1 MPPVSSLQGFPVPP
15 VSPLPGCPRCCLSGD
30 ARCPRCPLSRGRGR
44 GSLPAPP
51 RSRRGRRSRGR
62 RRLPTIARPGRA
74 GLEPPPGPG
83 PGPSRA
89 GRAGATGQGRGWGPS
104 ERGRGG
110 PGCPGPGR
118 LGGQWPGASGDPGR
132 THVPPQPTMSESAA
146 EAPGDGNAAAL
157 GETGTSQELLQRLR
171 ELEAENSA
179 LAQAN
184 ENQRETYE
192 RCLDEVANH
201 VVQALLNQ
209 KDLREECIKL
219 KKRVF
224 DLERQ
229 NQALSDLFQQKLQL
243 SAGSVPQLLLHPV
256 PVPVPVDAPVSS
268 VPGCAEQ
275 PPPQPPPSRCVPPPE
290 VGTSVTPQ
298 LCLRCPTPQMW
309 GDPPGALEQ
318 PWAQPR
324 RPPPPLDALSP
335 FFKKKAQILEVLRK
349 LEETDALLGPP
360 PGSPGSPEPCAAPGW
375 PPWALRGAGG
385 CRGAEGSPC
394 SSPEDAAPPRGA
406 LLSALAERL
415 LLRGDGGCCRR
426 NGEAPGGPPR
436 PRHAEHPAFLGLYA
450 PTEENP
456 EGGGFPSLSPALGG
470 SNSLGPPPKVLKLP
484 PPPGALRLSPQLA
497 RTSKIPCRG
506 GGNPEASPALSR
518 RASPDTPPE
527 PPAFPTPCAC
537 EAAEQPPNP
546 PGPPPARGERA
557 AALPPNTRCGTGGSA
572 PSRRPGKKPP
582 EPGYLPFKERLAALG
597 KLRGAEG
604 REPPGPG
611 RPERS
616 HGAEP
621 RPAASRGG
629 LGGSLKHPEP
639 AHGAEPLARCYS
651 SGSMG
656 EPGKLGGKGR
666 PSGGKTPPRA
676 PPAPPAKAAR
686 SPHGSPTKLPT
697 KAGAGKAAAP
707 RAEEPGGAKAVGVP
721 RKSLAASEPSGT
733 GPPAGAA
740 AHSAI
745 EEKVMKGIEEN
756 VLRLQ
761 GQAPGGE
768 AKGKAAGGLASW
780 FGLRRSKL
788 PALSRRG
795 DGGRGR
801 EWAGTPSPL
810 RREVKLAARKLEAES
825 LNISKLMEKAEDL
838 RKALREE
845 HAFLQGLALEKGRP
859 RGTPNAPGHVPVMYQ
874 EVTAETFMQQLLDRV
889 DGKDVPYENRLEHKR
904 ELCDLRRVPPDA
916 KDPRLCHP
924 PRNGIVGHLQGPPDK
939 VPDVGLRDEL
949 PSDESFSESGTSQLF
964 AAACGSLTRTLD
976 SGIGTF
982 PPPDY
987 GGVPT
992 KSTPKPRGRPEP
1004 LAGAVPT
1011 RPPAI
1016 TKVPRKARTL
1026 EREVPSSEELLVT
1039 GKHRSTPACHV
1050 PAPPSTHGHRAA
1062 PQDADDD
1069 AGKPWRVQQS
1079 KNWTFPNAKA
1089 CGAADPFLCPRGDLE
1104 GLHRPAMVP
1113 VCSPSGCR
1121 GASPEAP
1128 PPLPPTLSASSSR
1141 TPSASD
1147 VGDEGSTE
1155 AQSRDGGHGPP
1166 GLEHSESLSDSLY
1179 DSLSSCG
1186 SQG

>member
-1 MPPVSSLQGFPVPP
+1 Q
-15 VSPLPGCPRCCLSGD
+15 
-30 ARCPRCPLSRGRGR
+30 
-44 GSLPAPP
+44 
-51 RSRRGRRSRGR
+51 
-62 RRLPTIARPGRA
+62 
-74 GLEPPPGPG
+74 
-83 PGPSRA
+83 
-89 GRAGATGQGRGWGPS
+89 
-104 ERGRGG
+104 
-110 PGCPGPGR
+110 
-118 LGGQWPGASGDPGR
+118 
-132 THVPPQPTMSESAA
+132 
-146 EAPGDGNAAAL
+146 
-157 GETGTSQELLQRLR
+157 
-171 ELEAENSA
+171 AENSA

-224 DLERQ
+224 ELERQ

-243 SAGSVPQLLLHPV
+243 STGSLPQLPLHPV
-256 PVPVPVDAPVSS
+256 PPDPPVTPQPC
-268 VPGCAEQ
+268 PAEQ
-275 PPPQPPPSRCVPPPE
+275 PPPP
-290 VGTSVTPQ
+290 
-298 LCLRCPTPQMW
+298 L
-309 GDPPGALEQ
+309 PPGLCGDSA
-318 PWAQPR
+318 
-324 RPPPPLDALSP
+324 RPPQVLPPVPSGSPGLSPGAPALDALSP

-349 LEETDALLGPP
+349 LEETDPLLGPP
-360 PGSPGSPEPCAAPGW
+360 PASPGSPEPCAAPGW
-375 PPWALRGAGG
+375 PHCPLRGPGAAGG
-385 CRGAEGSPC
+385 WRGAEGSPC
-394 SSPEDAAPPRGA
+394 SSPEEGGPPRGA

-415 LLRGDGGCCRR
+415 LRGEGGGCCRR

-436 PRHAEHPAFLGLYA
+436 QRRGDHPAFLGLYA
-450 PTEENP
+450 PGEESP
-456 EGGGFPSLSPALGG
+456 EGGFAPLLPGGVPNSLPSPA
-470 SNSLGPPPKVLKLP
+470 KVLKLP
-484 PPPGALRLSPQLA
+484 PPPGGLRLSPQVA
-497 RTSKIPCRG
+497 HPSKIPCRG
-506 GGNPEASPALSR
+506 AHTEASPGLSR
-518 RASPDTPPE
+518 HPSPDAPPE
-527 PPAFPTPCAC
+527 PGSPEPPTFPPPCTF
-537 EAAEQPPNP
+537 EAAEQPPGP
-546 PGPPPARGERA
+546 PGPPAGAERA
-557 AALPPNTRCGTGGSA
+557 AASPPSSRRGAGGSA
-572 PSRRPGKKPP
+572 PSRRPSKKPP

-611 RPERS
+611 RPERG

-621 RPAASRGG
+621 RPPPRGG
-629 LGGSLKHPEP
+629 MGGSLKHPEP
-639 AHGAEPLARCYS
+639 AHGAEALARCYS
-651 SGSMG
+651 SASMG
-656 EPGKLGGKGR
+656 DPGKAGGKGR
-666 PSGGKTPPRA
+666 AATGRTPSRA
-676 PPAPPAKAAR
+676 PPVPPAKSSR

-697 KAGAGKAAAP
+697 KAGAGKAGAP
-707 RAEEPGGAKAVGVP
+707 RGEEPSGAKAGGGP
-721 RKSLAASEPSGT
+721 HKTPAAPE
-733 GPPAGAA
+733 PAGPAPGAA
-740 AHSAI
+740 GHSAI

-761 GQAPGGE
+761 GQERAPGAE
-768 AKGKAAGGLASW
+768 AKGKAGLASW

-801 EWAGTPSPL
+801 EWAGTPAPL

-859 RGTPNAPGHVPVMYQ
+859 RGPPRGPGPLPVMYQ

-889 DGKDVPYENRLEHKR
+889 DGKDIPYETRLEHKR

-916 KDPRLCHP
+916 KDPRLCRP
-924 PRNGIVGHLQGPPDK
+924 PRNGIVGHLREPPDK
-939 VPDVGLRDEL
+939 GVTVGRGHQGDTPR
-949 PSDESFSESGTSQLF
+949 PSTDRCPTDRSPR

-987 GGVPT
+987 GGVPA
-992 KSTPKPRGRPEP
+992 KSTPKPRGRPEALP
-1004 LAGAVPT
+1004 GAVP
-1011 RPPAI
+1011 AAA

-1026 EREVPSSEELLVT
+1026 EREVPSAEELLVP
-1039 GKHRSTPACHV
+1039 GKHRSAPGGRPQV
-1050 PAPPSTHGHRAA
+1050 PPGPHGHRAA
-1062 PQDADDD
+1062 PQGGCPPGPGVCPTLGSPTPGGTGVGPEASTDPPCPADTRDD
-1069 AGKPWRVQQS
+1069 TGKPRRVQQS

-1089 CGAADPFLCPRGDLE
+1089 CGAADPFLCPSGGLE
-1104 GLHRPAMVP
+1104 GLHRPAP
-1113 VCSPSGCR
+1113 VCSPAGCR

-1128 PPLPPTLSASSSR
+1128 PPLPPALSASSSR

-1155 AQSRDGGHGPP
+1155 ARSRDGGHGPP

>member
-1 MPPVSSLQGFPVPP
+1 
-15 VSPLPGCPRCCLSGD
+15 
-30 ARCPRCPLSRGRGR
+30 
-44 GSLPAPP
+44 
-51 RSRRGRRSRGR
+51 
-62 RRLPTIARPGRA
+62 
-74 GLEPPPGPG
+74 
-83 PGPSRA
+83 
-89 GRAGATGQGRGWGPS
+89 
-104 ERGRGG
+104 
-110 PGCPGPGR
+110 
-118 LGGQWPGASGDPGR
+118 
-132 THVPPQPTMSESAA
+132 MSESVA
-146 EAPGDGNAAAL
+146 EAPGAGSPTAL
-157 GETGTSQELLQRLR
+157 GETGTSHELLQRLR

-224 DLERQ
+224 ELERQ
-229 NQALSDLFQQKLQL
+229 NQALSDLFQQKLHL
-243 SAGSVPQLLLHPV
+243 STGSLPQLPLHPV
-256 PVPVPVDAPVSS
+256 PVPLDAPVTPQPCS
-268 VPGCAEQ
+268 AEQ
-275 PPPQPPPSRCVPPPE
+275 PPPPLPPGLCVPLPE
-290 VGTSVTPQ
+290 VLPPVPSGSPG
-298 LCLRCPTPQMW
+298 LS
-309 GDPPGALEQ
+309 PGA
-318 PWAQPR
+318 
-324 RPPPPLDALSP
+324 PPLDALSP

-349 LEETDALLGPP
+349 LEETDPLLGPP
-360 PGSPGSPEPCAAPGW
+360 LASPGSPEPCPAPGW
-375 PPWALRGAGG
+375 PPCPLRGPGAAGG
-385 CRGAEGSPC
+385 WRGAEGSPC
-394 SSPEDAAPPRGA
+394 SSPEEGGPPRGA

-415 LLRGDGGCCRR
+415 LRGEAGGCCRR

-436 PRHAEHPAFLGLYA
+436 QRRGDHPAFLGLYA
-450 PTEENP
+450 PGEESP
-456 EGGGFPSLSPALGG
+456 EGGFTPLSPGGVPNALP
-470 SNSLGPPPKVLKLP
+470 SPAKVLKLP
-484 PPPGALRLSPQLA
+484 PPPGGLRLSPQVA
-497 RTSKIPCRG
+497 HPSKIPCRG
-506 GGNPEASPALSR
+506 AHPEASPGLSR
-518 RASPDTPPE
+518 RASPDAPPEPGSPE
-527 PPAFPTPCAC
+527 PPAFPLPHAF
-537 EAAEQPPNP
+537 EAAEQPPGP
-546 PGPPPARGERA
+546 PGPPAGGERA
-557 AALPPNTRCGTGGSA
+557 AASPPSSRRGTGGSA
-572 PSRRPGKKPP
+572 PARRPGKKPP

-611 RPERS
+611 RPERG
-616 HGAEP
+616 HGAELRPPP
-621 RPAASRGG
+621 RGNM
-629 LGGSLKHPEP
+629 GGSLKHPEP
-639 AHGAEPLARCYS
+639 AHGTEPLARCYS

-656 EPGKLGGKGR
+656 DPGKAGGKGR
-666 PSGGKTPPRA
+666 AATGRTPPRA
-676 PPAPPAKAAR
+676 PPAAPTKSSR

-697 KAGAGKAAAP
+697 KTGTGKAGAP
-707 RAEEPGGAKAVGVP
+707 RAEEPSGAKAGGGP
-721 RKSLAASEPSGT
+721 HKTPAAPEPT
-733 GPPAGAA
+733 GPAPGAA
-740 AHSAI
+740 GHSAI

-761 GQAPGGE
+761 GQERAPGAE
-768 AKGKAAGGLASW
+768 AKGKAGLASW

-801 EWAGTPSPL
+801 EWAGTPAPL

-859 RGTPNAPGHVPVMYQ
+859 RGPPRGPGPLPVMYQ

-889 DGKDVPYENRLEHKR
+889 DGKDVPYETRLEHKR

-916 KDPRLCHP
+916 KDPRLCRP
-924 PRNGIVGHLQGPPDK
+924 PRNGIVGHLREPPDK

-949 PSDESFSESGTSQLF
+949 PSDESLSESGTSQHF
-964 AAACGSLTRTLD
+964 AACGSLTRTLD

-987 GGVPT
+987 GGVPA
-992 KSTPKPRGRPEP
+992 KSTPKPRGRPEALP
-1004 LAGAVPT
+1004 GAM
-1011 RPPAI
+1011 PAAA

-1026 EREVPSSEELLVT
+1026 EREVPSAEELLVP
-1039 GKHRSTPACHV
+1039 GKHRSAPGGRP
-1050 PAPPSTHGHRAA
+1050 PAPPGPHGHRAA
-1062 PQDADDD
+1062 PQDTGDDT
-1069 AGKPWRVQQS
+1069 GKPRRVQQS

-1089 CGAADPFLCPRGDLE
+1089 CGAADPFLCPSEGLE
-1104 GLHRPAMVP
+1104 GLHRPVQAP
-1113 VCSPSGCR
+1113 VCSPAGRR

-1128 PPLPPTLSASSSR
+1128 PPLPPALSASSSR

-1155 AQSRDGGHGPP
+1155 ARSRDGGHGPP

>member
-1 MPPVSSLQGFPVPP
+1 
-15 VSPLPGCPRCCLSGD
+15 
-30 ARCPRCPLSRGRGR
+30 
-44 GSLPAPP
+44 
-51 RSRRGRRSRGR
+51 
-62 RRLPTIARPGRA
+62 
-74 GLEPPPGPG
+74 
-83 PGPSRA
+83 
-89 GRAGATGQGRGWGPS
+89 
-104 ERGRGG
+104 
-110 PGCPGPGR
+110 
-118 LGGQWPGASGDPGR
+118 
-132 THVPPQPTMSESAA
+132 MSESVA
-146 EAPGDGNAAAL
+146 EAPGAGSPAGL
-157 GETGTSQELLQRLR
+157 GETGTSHELLQRLR

-224 DLERQ
+224 ELERQ
-229 NQALSDLFQQKLQL
+229 NQVLSDLFQQKLQL
-243 SAGSVPQLLLHPV
+243 STGSLPQLPLHPV
-256 PVPVPVDAPVSS
+256 PVPPDVP
-268 VPGCAEQ
+268 
-275 PPPQPPPSRCVPPPE
+275 
-290 VGTSVTPQ
+290 VTPQ
-298 LCLRCPTPQMW
+298 PGSAEPPPLLPGLCLSLPECVVSPGPRCPLLSPSLDLWCPHHPRRARGIILSAGSLRCHLSGSMVLPPVPS
-309 GDPPGALEQ
+309 GSPGLSPGA
-318 PWAQPR
+318 
-324 RPPPPLDALSP
+324 PPLDALSP

-349 LEETDALLGPP
+349 LEETDPLLGPAP
-360 PGSPGSPEPCAAPGW
+360 ASPGSPEPCAALGW
-375 PPWALRGAGG
+375 PPCPLRGPGAAGG
-385 CRGAEGSPC
+385 WRGAEGSPC
-394 SSPEDAAPPRGA
+394 SSPEEGGPPRGA

-415 LLRGDGGCCRR
+415 LRGEGGGCCRR

-436 PRHAEHPAFLGLYA
+436 QRRGEHPAFLGLYT
-450 PTEENP
+450 PGEESP
-456 EGGGFPSLSPALGG
+456 EGGF
-470 SNSLGPPPKVLKLP
+470 VLKLP
-484 PPPGALRLSPQLA
+484 PPAAGLRLSPQLA
-497 RTSKIPCRG
+497 HPSKIPCRG
-506 GGNPEASPALSR
+506 AHPEASPALSR
-518 RASPDTPPE
+518 RPSPDAPPE
-527 PPAFPTPCAC
+527 PGSAEPPSFPQPRTF
-537 EAAEQPPNP
+537 EAVEQPPV
-546 PGPPPARGERA
+546 PPAPVAGGERA
-557 AALPPNTRCGTGGSA
+557 AASPPASRRGAGGSA
-572 PSRRPGKKPP
+572 PCRRPGKKPP

-611 RPERS
+611 RPERG
-616 HGAEP
+616 HGAEL
-621 RPAASRGG
+621 RPLPRGG

-656 EPGKLGGKGR
+656 DPGKAGGAKGR
-666 PSGGKTPPRA
+666 PGSGRTPSRT
-676 PPAPPAKAAR
+676 PPAPPAKASR

-697 KAGAGKAAAP
+697 KAGKAGAA
-707 RAEEPGGAKAVGVP
+707 RGEEAAGAKAGGGPHKTPAEPEPVGP
-721 RKSLAASEPSGT
+721 APSAAG
-733 GPPAGAA
+733 
-740 AHSAI
+740 HSAI

-761 GQAPGGE
+761 GQERAPGAE
-768 AKGKAAGGLASW
+768 AKGKAAGLASW

-801 EWAGTPSPL
+801 EWAGTPAPL

-859 RGTPNAPGHVPVMYQ
+859 RGPPRGPGPLPVMYQ

-889 DGKDVPYENRLEHKR
+889 DGKDAPYETWLEHKR

-916 KDPRLCHP
+916 KEPRLCRP
-924 PRNGIVGHLQGPPDK
+924 PRNGIVGHLREPSDK

-949 PSDESFSESGTSQLF
+949 PSDESLSESQHF
-964 AAACGSLTRTLD
+964 AACGSLTRTLD

-987 GGVPT
+987 GGVPA

-1004 LAGAVPT
+1004 LPGAVP
-1011 RPPAI
+1011 AAV

-1026 EREVPSSEELLVT
+1026 EREVPSAEELPPP
-1039 GKHRSTPACHV
+1039 GKHRSAPSCRL
-1050 PAPPSTHGHRAA
+1050 PAPPGSHGHRAA
-1062 PQDADDD
+1062 PQDTGDEARK
-1069 AGKPWRVQQS
+1069 ARRVQQS

-1089 CGAADPFLCPRGDLE
+1089 CGAADPFVCPPGGLE
-1104 GLHRPAMVP
+1104 GLHRPVQAP
-1113 VCSPSGCR
+1113 VCSPAGHR

-1128 PPLPPTLSASSSR
+1128 PPLPPALSASSSR

-1155 AQSRDGGHGPP
+1155 ARSRDGGHGPA

>member
-1 MPPVSSLQGFPVPP
+1 MTSPPPPVPP
-15 VSPLPGCPRCCLSGD
+15 
-30 ARCPRCPLSRGRGR
+30 
-44 GSLPAPP
+44 PP
-51 RSRRGRRSRGR
+51 RSRSQ
-62 RRLPTIARPGRA
+62 PRPCR
-74 GLEPPPGPG
+74 PGPG
-83 PGPSRA
+83 PGPA
-89 GRAGATGQGRGWGPS
+89 VAPGDTAQVRGWGHP
-104 ERGRGG
+104 E
-110 PGCPGPGR
+110 P
-118 LGGQWPGASGDPGR
+118 AA
-132 THVPPQPTMSESAA
+132 MSESVA
-146 EAPGDGNAAAL
+146 EAPGAGSPAAL
-157 GETGTSQELLQRLR
+157 GEAGTSHELLQRLR

-224 DLERQ
+224 ELERQ
-229 NQALSDLFQQKLQL
+229 NQVLSDLFQQKLQL
-243 SAGSVPQLLLHPV
+243 STGSLPQVCSQGDGTLSPQVLPPV
-256 PVPVPVDAPVSS
+256 PSGS
-268 VPGCAEQ
+268 PGL
-275 PPPQPPPSRCVPPPE
+275 S
-290 VGTSVTPQ
+290 
-298 LCLRCPTPQMW
+298 
-309 GDPPGALEQ
+309 PGA
-318 PWAQPR
+318 
-324 RPPPPLDALSP
+324 PPLDALSP

-349 LEETDALLGPP
+349 LEETDPLLGPAP
-360 PGSPGSPEPCAAPGW
+360 ASPGSPEPCAALAW
-375 PPWALRGAGG
+375 PPCPLRGPGAAGG
-385 CRGAEGSPC
+385 WRGTEGSPC
-394 SSPEDAAPPRGA
+394 SSPEEGGPPRGA

-415 LLRGDGGCCRR
+415 LRGEGGGCCRR

-436 PRHAEHPAFLGLYA
+436 QRRGEHPAFLGLYT
-450 PTEENP
+450 PGEESP
-456 EGGGFPSLSPALGG
+456 EGGFTPLSPAGVPNPLP
-470 SNSLGPPPKVLKLP
+470 SPTKVLKLP
-484 PPPGALRLSPQLA
+484 PPPAGLRLSPQL
-497 RTSKIPCRG
+497 THPSKIPCRG
-506 GGNPEASPALSR
+506 AHPEASPVLSR
-518 RASPDTPPE
+518 RPSPDAAPE
-527 PPAFPTPCAC
+527 PGSTEPQPFPHPRTF
-537 EAAEQPPNP
+537 EAVEQP
-546 PGPPPARGERA
+546 PGPPAPAAGGERA
-557 AALPPNTRCGTGGSA
+557 AASPPSSRRGTGGSA
-572 PSRRPGKKPP
+572 PCRRPGKKPP

-611 RPERS
+611 RPERG
-616 HGAEP
+616 HGAEL
-621 RPAASRGG
+621 RPPARGG

-656 EPGKLGGKGR
+656 DPGKAGGKGR
-666 PSGGKTPPRA
+666 PGTGRTPSRTPPT
-676 PPAPPAKAAR
+676 PPAKTSR

-697 KAGAGKAAAP
+697 KAGKAGAP
-707 RAEEPGGAKAVGVP
+707 RGEEPAGAKAGGGP
-721 RKSLAASEPSGT
+721 HKTPAEPAE
-733 GPPAGAA
+733 PAGPAPSAA
-740 AHSAI
+740 GHSAI

-761 GQAPGGE
+761 GQERAPGAE
-768 AKGKAAGGLASW
+768 AKGKAAGLASW

-801 EWAGTPSPL
+801 EWAGTPAPL

-859 RGTPNAPGHVPVMYQ
+859 RGPPRGPGPLPVMYQ

-889 DGKDVPYENRLEHKR
+889 DGKDVPYETRLEHKR

-916 KDPRLCHP
+916 KEPRLCRP
-924 PRNGIVGHLQGPPDK
+924 PRNGIVGHLREPSDK

-949 PSDESFSESGTSQLF
+949 PSDESLSESGTGQHF
-964 AAACGSLTRTLD
+964 AACGSLTRTLD

-987 GGVPT
+987 GGVPA

-1004 LAGAVPT
+1004 LPGAVP
-1011 RPPAI
+1011 AAV

-1026 EREVPSSEELLVT
+1026 EREVPSAEELLVP
-1039 GKHRSTPACHV
+1039 GKHRSAPGCRL
-1050 PAPPSTHGHRAA
+1050 PAPPSSHGHRAA
-1062 PQDADDD
+1062 PQDTGDD
-1069 AGKPWRVQQS
+1069 ARKPRRVQQS

-1089 CGAADPFLCPRGDLE
+1089 CGAADPFVCPPGGLE
-1104 GLHRPAMVP
+1104 GLHRPVQAP
-1113 VCSPSGCR
+1113 VCSPAGHR

-1128 PPLPPTLSASSSR
+1128 PPLPPALSTSSSR

-1155 AQSRDGGHGPP
+1155 ARSRDGGHGPA

>member
-1 MPPVSSLQGFPVPP
+1 Q
-15 VSPLPGCPRCCLSGD
+15 
-30 ARCPRCPLSRGRGR
+30 
-44 GSLPAPP
+44 
-51 RSRRGRRSRGR
+51 
-62 RRLPTIARPGRA
+62 
-74 GLEPPPGPG
+74 
-83 PGPSRA
+83 
-89 GRAGATGQGRGWGPS
+89 
-104 ERGRGG
+104 
-110 PGCPGPGR
+110 
-118 LGGQWPGASGDPGR
+118 
-132 THVPPQPTMSESAA
+132 
-146 EAPGDGNAAAL
+146 
-157 GETGTSQELLQRLR
+157 
-171 ELEAENSA
+171 AENSA

-224 DLERQ
+224 ELERQ
-229 NQALSDLFQQKLQL
+229 NQVLSDLFQQKLQL
-243 SAGSVPQLLLHPV
+243 STGSLPQMSLSPLCPHPKASCVLLCVPRVSPSATRRLSASCSQGDNALSPQVLPPV
-256 PVPVPVDAPVSS
+256 PSGS
-268 VPGCAEQ
+268 PGL
-275 PPPQPPPSRCVPPPE
+275 S
-290 VGTSVTPQ
+290 
-298 LCLRCPTPQMW
+298 
-309 GDPPGALEQ
+309 PGA
-318 PWAQPR
+318 
-324 RPPPPLDALSP
+324 PPLDALSP

-349 LEETDALLGPP
+349 LEETDPLLGPP
-360 PGSPGSPEPCAAPGW
+360 PASPGSPEPCAALAW
-375 PPWALRGAGG
+375 PPCPLRGPGAAGG
-385 CRGAEGSPC
+385 WRGTEGSPC
-394 SSPEDAAPPRGA
+394 SSPEEAGPPRGA

-415 LLRGDGGCCRR
+415 LRGEAGGCCRR
-426 NGEAPGGPPR
+426 NNGEAPGGPPR
-436 PRHAEHPAFLGLYA
+436 QRRGEHPAFLGLYA
-450 PTEENP
+450 AGEESP
-456 EGGGFPSLSPALGG
+456 EGGFAPLSPVPNALP
-470 SNSLGPPPKVLKLP
+470 SPSKVLKLP
-484 PPPGALRLSPQLA
+484 PPPAGLRLSPQLA
-497 RTSKIPCRG
+497 HPSKIPCRG
-506 GGNPEASPALSR
+506 AHPEASPVLSR
-518 RASPDTPPE
+518 RPSPDAAPEPGAAE
-527 PPAFPTPCAC
+527 PPAFPRAF
-537 EAAEQPPNP
+537 EAVEQP
-546 PGPPPARGERA
+546 PGPPAPAAGGERA
-557 AALPPNTRCGTGGSA
+557 AAASPPSSRRGTGGSA
-572 PSRRPGKKPP
+572 PCRRPGKKPP

-611 RPERS
+611 RPERG
-616 HGAEP
+616 HGAEL
-621 RPAASRGG
+621 RPPPRGG

-639 AHGAEPLARCYS
+639 AHGTEPLARCYS

-656 EPGKLGGKGR
+656 DPGKAGGKNRPGTGR
-666 PSGGKTPPRA
+666 TPSRTPPT
-676 PPAPPAKAAR
+676 PPAKTSR

-697 KAGAGKAAAP
+697 KAGKAAGAP
-707 RAEEPGGAKAVGVP
+707 RGEEQPAGAKAGGGP
-721 RKSLAASEPSGT
+721 HKNPAEPAEPTGPAPSG
-733 GPPAGAA
+733 AG
-740 AHSAI
+740 HSAI

-761 GQAPGGE
+761 GQERAPGAE
-768 AKGKAAGGLASW
+768 AKGKAAGLASW

-801 EWAGTPSPL
+801 EWAGTPAPL

-859 RGTPNAPGHVPVMYQ
+859 RGPPRGPGPLPVMYQ

-889 DGKDVPYENRLEHKR
+889 DGKDVPYETRLEHKR

-916 KDPRLCHP
+916 KEPRLCRP
-924 PRNGIVGHLQGPPDK
+924 PRNGIVGHLREPSDK
-939 VPDVGLRDEL
+939 VRSPRTRMGSWTH
-949 PSDESFSESGTSQLF
+949 PSPH

-987 GGVPT
+987 GGVPA

-1004 LAGAVPT
+1004 LPGAVP
-1011 RPPAI
+1011 AAV

-1026 EREVPSSEELLVT
+1026 EREVPSAEELLVP
-1039 GKHRSTPACHV
+1039 GKHRSAPGCRL
-1050 PAPPSTHGHRAA
+1050 PAPPSSHGHRAA
-1062 PQDADDD
+1062 PQDTGDD
-1069 AGKPWRVQQS
+1069 ARKPRRVQQS

-1089 CGAADPFLCPRGDLE
+1089 CGAADPFVCPPGGLE
-1104 GLHRPAMVP
+1104 GLHRPAP
-1113 VCSPSGCR
+1113 VCSPGGGHR

-1128 PPLPPTLSASSSR
+1128 PPLPPALSASSSR

-1155 AQSRDGGHGPP
+1155 ARSRDGGHGPA

>member
-1 MPPVSSLQGFPVPP
+1 
-15 VSPLPGCPRCCLSGD
+15 
-30 ARCPRCPLSRGRGR
+30 
-44 GSLPAPP
+44 
-51 RSRRGRRSRGR
+51 
-62 RRLPTIARPGRA
+62 
-74 GLEPPPGPG
+74 
-83 PGPSRA
+83 
-89 GRAGATGQGRGWGPS
+89 
-104 ERGRGG
+104 
-110 PGCPGPGR
+110 
-118 LGGQWPGASGDPGR
+118 
-132 THVPPQPTMSESAA
+132 MSESVA
-146 EAPGDGNAAAL
+146 EVPGDGNPTVL
-157 GETGTSQELLQRLR
+157 GETDTSHELLQRLR

-243 SAGSVPQLLLHPV
+243 SAGSLPQLPLHPV
-256 PVPVPVDAPVSS
+256 PVPLDAPASPQ
-268 VPGCAEQ
+268 PGIAEQ
-275 PPPQPPPSRCVPPPE
+275 PPPPLPPSRCIPLPE
-290 VGTSVTPQ
+290 VTPSVPSGSPG
-298 LCLRCPTPQMW
+298 LS
-309 GDPPGALEQ
+309 PGA
-318 PWAQPR
+318 A
-324 RPPPPLDALSP
+324 PLDALSP

-349 LEETDALLGPP
+349 LEETDPLLGPP
-360 PGSPGSPEPCAAPGW
+360 LASPGSPEPCAAPGW
-375 PPWALRGAGG
+375 PPCPLRGPRAAGG
-385 CRGAEGSPC
+385 WRGAEGSPC
-394 SSPEDAAPPRGA
+394 SSPEEAAPPRGA

-415 LLRGDGGCCRR
+415 LRGEGGCCRR

-436 PRHAEHPAFLGLYA
+436 QRCGEHPAFLGLYA
-450 PTEENP
+450 PGEESP
-456 EGGGFPSLSPALGG
+456 EGGFALLSPGG
-470 SNSLGPPPKVLKLP
+470 GPNPLPSPPKVLKLP

-497 RTSKIPCRG
+497 RASKIPCR
-506 GGNPEASPALSR
+506 GGNPEASPAFSR
-518 RASPDTPPE
+518 RASPDAPPEPGSPE
-527 PPAFPTPCAC
+527 PPAFPPPRAY
-537 EAAEQPPNP
+537 EAAEQPPGP
-546 PGPPPARGERA
+546 PGPPASGERVA
-557 AALPPNTRCGTGGSA
+557 ASPPSTRRGTGGSA

-611 RPERS
+611 RPERG

-621 RPAASRGG
+621 RPPPRGS

-639 AHGAEPLARCYS
+639 AHGGEPLARCYS

-656 EPGKLGGKGR
+656 EPGKAGGKGR
-666 PSGGKTPPRA
+666 PAGGRTPPRA

-697 KAGAGKAAAP
+697 KAGAGKTGTP
-707 RAEEPGGAKAVGVP
+707 RGEEPAGAKAAGVP
-721 RKSLAASEPSGT
+721 HKTPPAPEPPGT
-733 GPPAGAA
+733 GPPPGAA
-740 AHSAI
+740 GHSAI

-761 GQAPGGE
+761 GQERAPAGE

-795 DGGRGR
+795 DGSRGR
-801 EWAGTPSPL
+801 EWAGTPAPL

-859 RGTPNAPGHVPVMYQ
+859 RGPPRGPGHLPVMYQ

-889 DGKDVPYENRLEHKR
+889 DGKDVPYESRLERKR
-904 ELCDLRRVPPDA
+904 ELCDLRRVPPDT
-916 KDPRLCHP
+916 KDPRLCRL
-924 PRNGIVGHLQGPPDK
+924 PRNGIVGHLQEPPDK

-949 PSDESFSESGTSQLF
+949 PSDESLSESGTSQHF
-964 AAACGSLTRTLD
+964 ATACGSLTRTLD

-987 GGVPT
+987 GGVPA

-1004 LAGAVPT
+1004 LPGAVPA

-1026 EREVPSSEELLVT
+1026 EREVPSAEELLVA
-1039 GKHRSTPACHV
+1039 GKHRSAPACRP
-1050 PAPPSTHGHRAA
+1050 PAPPGPQGHHTG
-1062 PQDADDD
+1062 PQDAGDD
-1069 AGKPWRVQQS
+1069 AGKPRRIQQS

-1089 CGAADPFLCPRGDLE
+1089 CGTADPFLCPPGGLE
-1104 GLHRPAMVP
+1104 GLHRPALAP
-1113 VCSPSGCR
+1113 VCSPAGCR

-1128 PPLPPTLSASSSR
+1128 PPLPPALSASSSR

>member
-1 MPPVSSLQGFPVPP
+1 
-15 VSPLPGCPRCCLSGD
+15 
-30 ARCPRCPLSRGRGR
+30 
-44 GSLPAPP
+44 
-51 RSRRGRRSRGR
+51 
-62 RRLPTIARPGRA
+62 
-74 GLEPPPGPG
+74 
-83 PGPSRA
+83 
-89 GRAGATGQGRGWGPS
+89 
-104 ERGRGG
+104 
-110 PGCPGPGR
+110 
-118 LGGQWPGASGDPGR
+118 
-132 THVPPQPTMSESAA
+132 MSESVA
-146 EAPGDGNAAAL
+146 EAPGAGSPAAL
-157 GETGTSQELLQRLR
+157 GETGTSHELLQRLR

-224 DLERQ
+224 ELERQ
-229 NQALSDLFQQKLQL
+229 NQALSDLFQQKLHL
-243 SAGSVPQLLLHPV
+243 STGSLPQLPLHPV
-256 PVPVPVDAPVSS
+256 PVPLDAPVTPQPCS
-268 VPGCAEQ
+268 AEQ
-275 PPPQPPPSRCVPPPE
+275 PPPPLPPGLCVPLPE
-290 VGTSVTPQ
+290 VLPPVPSGSPG
-298 LCLRCPTPQMW
+298 LS
-309 GDPPGALEQ
+309 PGA
-318 PWAQPR
+318 
-324 RPPPPLDALSP
+324 PPLDALSP

-349 LEETDALLGPP
+349 LEETDPLLGPP
-360 PGSPGSPEPCAAPGW
+360 PASPGSPEPCPAPGW
-375 PPWALRGAGG
+375 PPCPLRGPGAAGG
-385 CRGAEGSPC
+385 WRGAEGSPC
-394 SSPEDAAPPRGA
+394 SSPEEGGPPRGA

-415 LLRGDGGCCRR
+415 LRGEGGGCCRR

-436 PRHAEHPAFLGLYA
+436 QRRGDHPAFLGLYA
-450 PTEENP
+450 PGEESP
-456 EGGGFPSLSPALGG
+456 EGGFAPLSPGGVPNALP
-470 SNSLGPPPKVLKLP
+470 SPAKVLKLP
-484 PPPGALRLSPQLA
+484 PPPGGLRLSPQVA
-497 RTSKIPCRG
+497 HPSKIPCRG
-506 GGNPEASPALSR
+506 AHPEASPGLSR
-518 RASPDTPPE
+518 RASPDAPPEPDSPE
-527 PPAFPTPCAC
+527 PPAFPPPHTF
-537 EAAEQPPNP
+537 EGAEQPPGP
-546 PGPPPARGERA
+546 PGPPAGAERA
-557 AALPPNTRCGTGGSA
+557 AASPPSSRRGTGGSA
-572 PSRRPGKKPP
+572 PTRRPGKKPP

-611 RPERS
+611 RPERG
-616 HGAEP
+616 HGAEL
-621 RPAASRGG
+621 RPPPRGG
-629 LGGSLKHPEP
+629 MGGSLKHPEP
-639 AHGAEPLARCYS
+639 AHGTEPLARCYS

-656 EPGKLGGKGR
+656 DPGKAGGKGR
-666 PSGGKTPPRA
+666 AATGRTPPRA
-676 PPAPPAKAAR
+676 PPAPPAKSSR

-697 KAGAGKAAAP
+697 KTGTGKAGAP
-707 RAEEPGGAKAVGVP
+707 RAEEPSGAKAGGGP
-721 RKSLAASEPSGT
+721 HKTPAAPEPT
-733 GPPAGAA
+733 GPAPGAA
-740 AHSAI
+740 GHSAI

-761 GQAPGGE
+761 GQERAPGAE
-768 AKGKAAGGLASW
+768 AKGKAGLASW

-801 EWAGTPSPL
+801 EWAGTPAPL

-859 RGTPNAPGHVPVMYQ
+859 RGPPRGPGPLPVMYQ

-889 DGKDVPYENRLEHKR
+889 DGKDVPYETRLEHKR

-916 KDPRLCHP
+916 KDPRLCCP
-924 PRNGIVGHLQGPPDK
+924 PRNGIVGHLREPPDK

-949 PSDESFSESGTSQLF
+949 PSDESLSESGTSQHF
-964 AAACGSLTRTLD
+964 AACGSLTRTLD

-987 GGVPT
+987 GGVPA
-992 KSTPKPRGRPEP
+992 KSTPKPRGRPEALP
-1004 LAGAVPT
+1004 GAVP
-1011 RPPAI
+1011 AAA

-1026 EREVPSSEELLVT
+1026 EREVPSAEELLVP
-1039 GKHRSTPACHV
+1039 GKHRSAPGGRP
-1050 PAPPSTHGHRAA
+1050 PAPPGPHGHRAA
-1062 PQDADDD
+1062 PQDAGDDT
-1069 AGKPWRVQQS
+1069 GKPRRVQQS

-1089 CGAADPFLCPRGDLE
+1089 CGAADPFLCPSGGLE
-1104 GLHRPAMVP
+1104 GLHRPVQAP
-1113 VCSPSGCR
+1113 VCSPAGRR

-1128 PPLPPTLSASSSR
+1128 PPLPPALSASSSR

-1155 AQSRDGGHGPP
+1155 ARSRDGGHGPP

>member
-1 MPPVSSLQGFPVPP
+1 MQ
-15 VSPLPGCPRCCLSGD
+15 
-30 ARCPRCPLSRGRGR
+30 
-44 GSLPAPP
+44 PA
-51 RSRRGRRSRGR
+51 
-62 RRLPTIARPGRA
+62 
-74 GLEPPPGPG
+74 
-83 PGPSRA
+83 
-89 GRAGATGQGRGWGPS
+89 
-104 ERGRGG
+104 
-110 PGCPGPGR
+110 
-118 LGGQWPGASGDPGR
+118 
-132 THVPPQPTMSESAA
+132 MSESVA
-146 EAPGDGNAAAL
+146 EVPGDGSPTVL
-157 GETGTSQELLQRLR
+157 GETDTSHELLQRLR

-243 SAGSVPQLLLHPV
+243 SAGSLPQLPLHPV
-256 PVPVPVDAPVSS
+256 PVPLDAPASPQ
-268 VPGCAEQ
+268 PGIAEQ
-275 PPPQPPPSRCVPPPE
+275 PPPPLPPSRCIPLPE
-290 VGTSVTPQ
+290 VTPSVPSGSPG
-298 LCLRCPTPQMW
+298 LS
-309 GDPPGALEQ
+309 PGA
-318 PWAQPR
+318 A
-324 RPPPPLDALSP
+324 PLDALSP

-349 LEETDALLGPP
+349 LEETDPLLGPP
-360 PGSPGSPEPCAAPGW
+360 LASPGSPEPCAAPGW
-375 PPWALRGAGG
+375 PPCPLRGARAAGG
-385 CRGAEGSPC
+385 WRGAEGSPC
-394 SSPEDAAPPRGA
+394 SSPEEAAPPRGA
-406 LLSALAERL
+406 LGAAA
-415 LLRGDGGCCRR
+415 G
-426 NGEAPGGPPR
+426 ATAKPPGAPPR
-436 PRHAEHPAFLGLYA
+436 QRCGEHPAFLGLYA
-450 PTEENP
+450 PGEESP
-456 EGGGFPSLSPALGG
+456 EGGFALLSPGG
-470 SNSLGPPPKVLKLP
+470 GPQPSAPPPQGAQASSPPPPGRCASAPSSPVPPRSPAAAATPRPHRHSAAVPPPTPPQSPAPPSPPPSPHPVPMRQLSSPLGHQDPPPAGNGWLP
-484 PPPGALRLSPQLA
+484 PPPS
-497 RTSKIPCRG
+497 T
-506 GGNPEASPALSR
+506 R
-518 RASPDTPPE
+518 R
-527 PPAFPTPCAC
+527 
-537 EAAEQPPNP
+537 
-546 PGPPPARGERA
+546 
-557 AALPPNTRCGTGGSA
+557 GTGGSA

-611 RPERS
+611 RPERGG

-621 RPAASRGG
+621 RPPPRGS

-639 AHGAEPLARCYS
+639 AHGGEPLARCYS

-656 EPGKLGGKGR
+656 EPGKAGGKGR
-666 PSGGKTPPRA
+666 PAGGRTPPRA

-697 KAGAGKAAAP
+697 KAGPA
-707 RAEEPGGAKAVGVP
+707 GAKAAGVP
-721 RKSLAASEPSGT
+721 HKTPPAPEPPGT
-733 GPPAGAA
+733 GPPPGAA
-740 AHSAI
+740 GHSAI

-761 GQAPGGE
+761 GQERAPAGE

-795 DGGRGR
+795 DGSRGR
-801 EWAGTPSPL
+801 EWAGTPAPL

-859 RGTPNAPGHVPVMYQ
+859 RGPPPRSRPSPGDVPGG
-874 EVTAETFMQQLLDRV
+874 
-889 DGKDVPYENRLEHKR
+889 DGRNLHDVPYESRLERKR
-904 ELCDLRRVPPDA
+904 ELCDLRRVPPDT
-916 KDPRLCHP
+916 KDPRLCRL
-924 PRNGIVGHLQGPPDK
+924 PRNGIVGHLQEPPDK
-939 VPDVGLRDEL
+939 VKATP
-949 PSDESFSESGTSQLF
+949 PISTSLMPPLVP
-964 AAACGSLTRTLD
+964 AACGSLTRTLD

-987 GGVPT
+987 GGVPA

-1004 LAGAVPT
+1004 LPGAVPA

-1026 EREVPSSEELLVT
+1026 EREVPSAEEPLVA
-1039 GKHRSTPACHV
+1039 GKHRSAPACRP
-1050 PAPPSTHGHRAA
+1050 PAPPGPQGHHAG
-1062 PQDADDD
+1062 DD
-1069 AGKPWRVQQS
+1069 AGKPRRVQQS

-1089 CGAADPFLCPRGDLE
+1089 CGTADPFLCPPGGLE
-1104 GLHRPAMVP
+1104 GLHRPALV
-1113 VCSPSGCR
+1113 R
-1121 GASPEAP
+1121 GGGARRRWAVGP
-1128 PPLPPTLSASSSR
+1128 PHHSSR

>member
-1 MPPVSSLQGFPVPP
+1 MEP
-15 VSPLPGCPRCCLSGD
+15 
-30 ARCPRCPLSRGRGR
+30 
-44 GSLPAPP
+44 
-51 RSRRGRRSRGR
+51 
-62 RRLPTIARPGRA
+62 
-74 GLEPPPGPG
+74 PPPGPAPAP
-83 PGPSRA
+83 PGAPGVTPRRDGA
-89 GRAGATGQGRGWGPS
+89 GDIPS
-104 ERGRGG
+104 E
-110 PGCPGPGR
+110 
-118 LGGQWPGASGDPGR
+118 AA
-132 THVPPQPTMSESAA
+132 MSESVA
-146 EAPGDGNAAAL
+146 EAPGDGSPVVL
-157 GETGTSQELLQRLR
+157 GETGTSHELLQRLR
-171 ELEAENSA
+171 ELEAENLA

-243 SAGSVPQLLLHPV
+243 SAGSLPQLPLHPV
-256 PVPVPVDAPVSS
+256 PVPPDPPATPQLGS
-268 VPGCAEQ
+268 AEQ
-275 PPPQPPPSRCVPPPE
+275 PPPPLPSAFCIPPAEVSPSVPSGSP
-290 VGTSVTPQ
+290 GLS
-298 LCLRCPTPQMW
+298 
-309 GDPPGALEQ
+309 PGA
-318 PWAQPR
+318 
-324 RPPPPLDALSP
+324 PPLDTLSP

-349 LEETDALLGPP
+349 LEETDPLLGPP
-360 PGSPGSPEPCAAPGW
+360 PASPGSPEPCAAPGW
-375 PPWALRGAGG
+375 PPCPLRGLGAAGG
-385 CRGAEGSPC
+385 WRGAEGSPC
-394 SSPEDAAPPRGA
+394 SSPEEAAPPRGA

-415 LLRGDGGCCRR
+415 LRGEGGCCRL

-436 PRHAEHPAFLGLYA
+436 QWHSEHPAFLGLYA
-450 PTEENP
+450 PGEESP
-456 EGGGFPSLSPALGG
+456 EGGFAPLSPRGG
-470 SNSLGPPPKVLKLP
+470 TNPLPSPPKVLKLP
-484 PPPGALRLSPQLA
+484 PPAGALRLSPQLA
-497 RTSKIPCRG
+497 RASKIPCR

-518 RASPDTPPE
+518 RASPDAPPEPGSSE
-527 PPAFPTPCAC
+527 PPAFPLPCTY
-537 EAAEQPPNP
+537 EAAEQPPRP
-546 PGPPPARGERA
+546 PGPPSGGERA
-557 AALPPNTRCGTGGSA
+557 AASPPSTRRSMGGSA

-597 KLRGAEG
+597 KLRGAES

-611 RPERS
+611 RPERG

-621 RPAASRGG
+621 RPPPRGG

-639 AHGAEPLARCYS
+639 AHGGEPLARCYS

-656 EPGKLGGKGR
+656 EPGKAGGKGR
-666 PSGGKTPPRA
+666 PAGGRTPPRA
-676 PPAPPAKAAR
+676 PLAPPAKAPR

-697 KAGAGKAAAP
+697 KAGASKAGTP
-707 RAEEPGGAKAVGVP
+707 RGEEPAPAKATGGP
-721 RKSLAASEPSGT
+721 RKAPPATEPPGT
-733 GPPAGAA
+733 GPPPPGAA
-740 AHSAI
+740 GHSAI

-761 GQAPGGE
+761 GQERAPAGE

-801 EWAGTPSPL
+801 EWAGTPAPL

-859 RGTPNAPGHVPVMYQ
+859 RGPPRGPGPLPVMYQ

-889 DGKDVPYENRLEHKR
+889 DGKDVPYESRLEHKQ

-916 KDPRLCHP
+916 KDPRLCRP
-924 PRNGIVGHLQGPPDK
+924 PRNGIVGHLREPPDK

-949 PSDESFSESGTSQLF
+949 PSDESLSESGTSQHF
-964 AAACGSLTRTLD
+964 AACGSLTRTLD

-987 GGVPT
+987 GGVPA
-992 KSTPKPRGRPEP
+992 KSTPKPRGRPEALP
-1004 LAGAVPT
+1004 GAVLA
-1011 RPPAI
+1011 RPPAV

-1026 EREVPSSEELLVT
+1026 EREVPSAEELLVA
-1039 GKHRSTPACHV
+1039 GKHRSTPVCR
-1050 PAPPSTHGHRAA
+1050 PLAPPGPHGHRASHQVFPA
-1062 PQDADDD
+1062 DAGDD
-1069 AGKPWRVQQS
+1069 AGKPRRVQQS

-1089 CGAADPFLCPRGDLE
+1089 CGAADPFLCPPGGLE
-1104 GLHRPAMVP
+1104 GLHRPALAP
-1113 VCSPSGCR
+1113 VCSPAGRR

-1128 PPLPPTLSASSSR
+1128 PPLPPALSASSSR

-1155 AQSRDGGHGPP
+1155 ARSQDGGHGPP

>member
-1 MPPVSSLQGFPVPP
+1 
-15 VSPLPGCPRCCLSGD
+15 
-30 ARCPRCPLSRGRGR
+30 
-44 GSLPAPP
+44 
-51 RSRRGRRSRGR
+51 
-62 RRLPTIARPGRA
+62 
-74 GLEPPPGPG
+74 
-83 PGPSRA
+83 
-89 GRAGATGQGRGWGPS
+89 
-104 ERGRGG
+104 
-110 PGCPGPGR
+110 
-118 LGGQWPGASGDPGR
+118 
-132 THVPPQPTMSESAA
+132 MSESVA
-146 EAPGDGNAAAL
+146 EAPGAGSPAAL
-157 GETGTSQELLQRLR
+157 GETGTSHELLQRLR

-224 DLERQ
+224 ELERQ
-229 NQALSDLFQQKLQL
+229 NQVLSDLFQQKLQL
-243 SAGSVPQLLLHPV
+243 STGSLPQLPLHPV
-256 PVPVPVDAPVSS
+256 PAPPDVP
-268 VPGCAEQ
+268 
-275 PPPQPPPSRCVPPPE
+275 
-290 VGTSVTPQ
+290 VTPQ
-298 LCLRCPTPQMW
+298 PGSAEQEPPPLLPGLCLSLPEVLPPVPS
-309 GDPPGALEQ
+309 GSPGLSPGA
-318 PWAQPR
+318 
-324 RPPPPLDALSP
+324 PPLDALSP

-349 LEETDALLGPP
+349 LEETDPLLGPP
-360 PGSPGSPEPCAAPGW
+360 PASPGSPEPCAALGW
-375 PPWALRGAGG
+375 PPCPLRGPGAAGG
-385 CRGAEGSPC
+385 WRGTEGSPC
-394 SSPEDAAPPRGA
+394 SSPEEGGPPRGG

-415 LLRGDGGCCRR
+415 LRGEGGGCCRR

-436 PRHAEHPAFLGLYA
+436 QRRGEHPAFLGLYT
-450 PTEENP
+450 PGEESP
-456 EGGGFPSLSPALGG
+456 EGGFTPLSPGG
-470 SNSLGPPPKVLKLP
+470 VPNPLPSPTKVLKLP
-484 PPPGALRLSPQLA
+484 APPGGLRLSPQLA
-497 RTSKIPCRG
+497 HPSKIPCRG
-506 GGNPEASPALSR
+506 AHPEASPVLSR
-518 RASPDTPPE
+518 RPSPDAAPEPGSTE
-527 PPAFPTPCAC
+527 PPAFPHPRTF
-537 EAAEQPPNP
+537 EAVEQP
-546 PGPPPARGERA
+546 PGPPGPVAGGERA
-557 AALPPNTRCGTGGSA
+557 AASPPGSRRGTGGSA
-572 PSRRPGKKPP
+572 PCRRPGKKPP

-611 RPERS
+611 RPERG
-616 HGAEP
+616 HGAEL
-621 RPAASRGG
+621 RPPPRGG

-656 EPGKLGGKGR
+656 DPGKAGGKGR
-666 PSGGKTPPRA
+666 PTSGRTPSRTPPT
-676 PPAPPAKAAR
+676 PPAKASR

-697 KAGAGKAAAP
+697 KAGKAGAPRGEEPAAAKAGGGP
-707 RAEEPGGAKAVGVP
+707 HKSPADPAEP
-721 RKSLAASEPSGT
+721 T
-733 GPPAGAA
+733 GPAPSAAG
-740 AHSAI
+740 HSAI

-761 GQAPGGE
+761 GQERAPGAE
-768 AKGKAAGGLASW
+768 AKGKAAGLASW

-801 EWAGTPSPL
+801 EWAGTPAPL

-859 RGTPNAPGHVPVMYQ
+859 RGPPRSPGPLPVMYQ

-889 DGKDVPYENRLEHKR
+889 DGKDVPYETRLEHKR

-916 KDPRLCHP
+916 KEPRLCRP
-924 PRNGIVGHLQGPPDK
+924 PRNGIVGHLREPSDK

-949 PSDESFSESGTSQLF
+949 PSDESLSESGTAQHF
-964 AAACGSLTRTLD
+964 AACGSLTRTLD

-987 GGVPT
+987 GGVPA
-992 KSTPKPRGRPEP
+992 KNTPKPRGRPEP
-1004 LAGAVPT
+1004 LPGAVP
-1011 RPPAI
+1011 AAV

-1026 EREVPSSEELLVT
+1026 EREVPSAEELLVP
-1039 GKHRSTPACHV
+1039 GKHRSAPGCRL
-1050 PAPPSTHGHRAA
+1050 PAPPSSHGHRAA
-1062 PQDADDD
+1062 PQDTGDD
-1069 AGKPWRVQQS
+1069 ARKPRRVQQS

-1089 CGAADPFLCPRGDLE
+1089 CGAADPFVCPPGGLE
-1104 GLHRPAMVP
+1104 GLHRPVQAP
-1113 VCSPSGCR
+1113 VCSPAGHR
-1121 GASPEAP
+1121 GASPEVP
-1128 PPLPPTLSASSSR
+1128 PPLPPALSTSSSR

-1155 AQSRDGGHGPP
+1155 ARSRDGGHGPA

>member
-1 MPPVSSLQGFPVPP
+1 Q
-15 VSPLPGCPRCCLSGD
+15 
-30 ARCPRCPLSRGRGR
+30 
-44 GSLPAPP
+44 
-51 RSRRGRRSRGR
+51 
-62 RRLPTIARPGRA
+62 
-74 GLEPPPGPG
+74 
-83 PGPSRA
+83 
-89 GRAGATGQGRGWGPS
+89 
-104 ERGRGG
+104 
-110 PGCPGPGR
+110 
-118 LGGQWPGASGDPGR
+118 
-132 THVPPQPTMSESAA
+132 
-146 EAPGDGNAAAL
+146 
-157 GETGTSQELLQRLR
+157 
-171 ELEAENSA
+171 AENSA

-243 SAGSVPQLLLHPV
+243 SAGSLPQLPLHPL
-256 PVPVPVDAPVSS
+256 PVPLDAPASPTS
-268 VPGCAEQ
+268 GSAEQ
-275 PPPQPPPSRCVPPPE
+275 PPPTLSSAHCIPTPEVPPSLPSGSPGLSP
-290 VGTSVTPQ
+290 SVS
-298 LCLRCPTPQMW
+298 
-309 GDPPGALEQ
+309 
-318 PWAQPR
+318 
-324 RPPPPLDALSP
+324 PLDALSP

-349 LEETDALLGPP
+349 LEETDPLLGPLP
-360 PGSPGSPEPCAAPGW
+360 ASPGSPEPCTVPSW
-375 PPWALRGAGG
+375 PPCPLRGPGAAGG
-385 CRGAEGSPC
+385 WRGAEGSPC
-394 SSPEDAAPPRGA
+394 SSPEEAAPPRGA

-415 LLRGDGGCCRR
+415 LRGEGGCCRR
-426 NGEAPGGPPR
+426 NGEVPGGHPR
-436 PRHAEHPAFLGLYA
+436 QRHGEHPAFLGLCA
-450 PTEENP
+450 LGEESL
-456 EGGGFPSLSPALGG
+456 EGGFAPLSPGG
-470 SNSLGPPPKVLKLP
+470 GTNPLPSPPKVLKLP

-497 RTSKIPCRG
+497 RASKIPCRS
-506 GGNPEASPALSR
+506 GNPEGSPALSR
-518 RASPDTPPE
+518 RSSPDAPQEPSSPE
-527 PPAFPTPCAC
+527 PPAFPTLCTY
-537 EAAEQPPNP
+537 EVAEQS
-546 PGPPPARGERA
+546 PGPLGPPSSGERVA
-557 AALPPNTRCGTGGSA
+557 TSPPSTHRGMGSSA
-572 PSRRPGKKPP
+572 PSRRPSKKPP

-597 KLRGAEG
+597 KLRGAESH
-604 REPPGPG
+604 EPPGPG
-611 RPERS
+611 RPERG

-621 RPAASRGG
+621 RIPPRGC

-656 EPGKLGGKGR
+656 EPGRVGGKGR
-666 PSGGKTPPRA
+666 PASGRTPPRA
-676 PPAPPAKAAR
+676 PLGPPTKAAR

-697 KAGAGKAAAP
+697 KAGASKTGAQ
-707 RAEEPGGAKAVGVP
+707 RSEEPSSAKATGVP
-721 RKSLAASEPSGT
+721 RKNPPATEPPGT
-733 GPPAGAA
+733 GPLPGAA
-740 AHSAI
+740 GHSAI

-761 GQAPGGE
+761 GQERAPAGE

-801 EWAGTPSPL
+801 EWAGTPAPL

-859 RGTPNAPGHVPVMYQ
+859 RGTPRSPGHLPVMYQ

-889 DGKDVPYENRLEHKR
+889 DGKDVPYESRLEHKR
-904 ELCDLRRVPPDA
+904 ELCDLRRAPPDA
-916 KDPRLCHP
+916 KDPRLCRP
-924 PRNGIVGHLQGPPDK
+924 PRNGIVGHRQEPPDK
-939 VPDVGLRDEL
+939 E
-949 PSDESFSESGTSQLF
+949 GTYGGGGGEGVSPVWPL
-964 AAACGSLTRTLD
+964 APMAPLVSAACESLTRTLD

-987 GGVPT
+987 GGVPA

-1004 LAGAVPT
+1004 LPGAVPA
-1011 RPPAI
+1011 RPPAL

-1026 EREVPSSEELLVT
+1026 EREVPSTEELLVA
-1039 GKHRSTPACHV
+1039 GKYRSTPACR
-1050 PAPPSTHGHRAA
+1050 PLAPPGQHGHRAS
-1062 PQDADDD
+1062 PQDAGDD
-1069 AGKPWRVQQS
+1069 AGKPRHLQQS

-1089 CGAADPFLCPRGDLE
+1089 CSATDPFLCPPVGLE
-1104 GLHRPAMVP
+1104 GLHRPALVRQE
-1113 VCSPSGCR
+1113 R
-1121 GASPEAP
+1121 GRRRASPEAAT
-1128 PPLPPTLSASSSR
+1128 PLPPTLSASSSR

-1147 VGDEGSTE
+1147 VGDECSTE
-1155 AQSRDGGHGPP
+1155 ARLRDGGHGPP

>member
-1 MPPVSSLQGFPVPP
+1 
-15 VSPLPGCPRCCLSGD
+15 
-30 ARCPRCPLSRGRGR
+30 
-44 GSLPAPP
+44 
-51 RSRRGRRSRGR
+51 
-62 RRLPTIARPGRA
+62 
-74 GLEPPPGPG
+74 
-83 PGPSRA
+83 
-89 GRAGATGQGRGWGPS
+89 
-104 ERGRGG
+104 
-110 PGCPGPGR
+110 
-118 LGGQWPGASGDPGR
+118 
-132 THVPPQPTMSESAA
+132 MSESVA
-146 EAPGDGNAAAL
+146 EAPGAGS
-157 GETGTSQELLQRLR
+157 ETGTSHELLQRLR

-224 DLERQ
+224 ELERQ

-243 SAGSVPQLLLHPV
+243 SAGSLPQLPPLPLE
-256 PVPVPVDAPVSS
+256 APSS
-268 VPGCAEQ
+268 PEPSCAEQ
-275 PPPQPPPSRCVPPPE
+275 PPPLLPPGCCLSLPE
-290 VGTSVTPQ
+290 V
-298 LCLRCPTPQMW
+298 M
-309 GDPPGALEQ
+309 PPVPSGSPGLSPA
-318 PWAQPR
+318 
-324 RPPPPLDALSP
+324 PLDALSP

-349 LEETDALLGPP
+349 LEESDPLLAPP
-360 PGSPGSPEPCAAPGW
+360 PASPGSPDPCSAPAWALCPLRAPG
-375 PPWALRGAGG
+375 AAGG
-385 CRGAEGSPC
+385 WRGAEGSPC
-394 SSPEDAAPPRGA
+394 SSPDERLG
-406 LLSALAERL
+406 LSALAERL
-415 LLRGDGGCCRR
+415 LRGEPGCCRR
-426 NGEAPGGPPR
+426 NGEALGGGPR
-436 PRHAEHPAFLGLYA
+436 QRRGGELPASFLGLCG
-450 PTEENP
+450 PGEESP
-456 EGGGFPSLSPALGG
+456 EGGFAPLSPGGAPNALP
-470 SNSLGPPPKVLKLP
+470 SPPKVLKLP
-484 PPPGALRLSPQLA
+484 PPPAGLRLSSQLA
-497 RTSKIPCRG
+497 PASRIPCRS
-506 GGNPEASPALSR
+506 GNPEAPPRA
-518 RASPDTPPE
+518 ASPDAPPE
-527 PPAFPTPCAC
+527 PGSPEAPVLPPGRPY
-537 EAAEQPPNP
+537 EAAEQPP
-546 PGPPPARGERA
+546 GPAAGGERA
-557 AALPPNTRCGTGGSA
+557 AASPPSTRRGTGGSA
-572 PSRRPGKKPP
+572 PTRRPGKKPP

-611 RPERS
+611 RPERG
-616 HGAEP
+616 HGAEL
-621 RPAASRGG
+621 RPPSRGGG

-639 AHGAEPLARCYS
+639 VHAGEPLARCYS

-656 EPGKLGGKGR
+656 EPGKAGVKGR
-666 PSGGKTPPRA
+666 HPGGRTPPRP
-676 PPAPPAKAAR
+676 PPAPPAKAPR

-697 KAGAGKAAAP
+697 KAGASKALRGEEPAGAKAAAGP
-707 RAEEPGGAKAVGVP
+707 HKAPAAPEPPGPGPLPGAD
-721 RKSLAASEPSGT
+721 
-733 GPPAGAA
+733 

-761 GQAPGGE
+761 GQERAPAAE

-801 EWAGTPSPL
+801 EWAGTPAPL

-859 RGTPNAPGHVPVMYQ
+859 RGAPRGPGPLPVLYQ

-889 DGKDVPYENRLEHKR
+889 DGKEAPYESRLEHKR

-916 KDPRLCHP
+916 KDPRLCRP
-924 PRNGIVGHLQGPPDK
+924 PRNGIVGHLREAPDK
-939 VPDVGLRDEL
+939 VPDVGLREEL
-949 PSDESFSESGTSQLF
+949 PSDESLSESGTSQHF
-964 AAACGSLTRTLD
+964 AACGSLTRTLD

-987 GGVPT
+987 GGIPA

-1004 LAGAVPT
+1004 LPSGALPG
-1011 RPPAI
+1011 RPPAS

-1026 EREVPSSEELLVT
+1026 EREVPSAEELLVLP
-1039 GKHRSTPACHV
+1039 KHRSTPTCR
-1050 PAPPSTHGHRAA
+1050 PPPPSGHRAG
-1062 PQDADDD
+1062 PPDAGAD
-1069 AGKPWRVQQS
+1069 AGKPRRVQQS

-1089 CGAADPFLCPRGDLE
+1089 CVAADPFLCPAAGLE
-1104 GLHRPAMVP
+1104 GLHRPPLAP
-1113 VCSPSGCR
+1113 ACSPAAHR

-1128 PPLPPTLSASSSR
+1128 LPPALSASSSR

-1155 AQSRDGGHGPP
+1155 AASRDGGHAPP

>member
-1 MPPVSSLQGFPVPP
+1 
-15 VSPLPGCPRCCLSGD
+15 
-30 ARCPRCPLSRGRGR
+30 
-44 GSLPAPP
+44 
-51 RSRRGRRSRGR
+51 
-62 RRLPTIARPGRA
+62 
-74 GLEPPPGPG
+74 
-83 PGPSRA
+83 
-89 GRAGATGQGRGWGPS
+89 
-104 ERGRGG
+104 
-110 PGCPGPGR
+110 
-118 LGGQWPGASGDPGR
+118 
-132 THVPPQPTMSESAA
+132 MSESVA
-146 EAPGDGNAAAL
+146 EAPGEGSPAAL
-157 GETGTSQELLQRLR
+157 GETGTSHELLQRLR

-243 SAGSVPQLLLHPV
+243 SAGSLPQLPLHPV
-256 PVPVPVDAPVSS
+256 PVPLDAPACPQPSS
-268 VPGCAEQ
+268 AEQ
-275 PPPQPPPSRCVPPPE
+275 PPPPLSPSHCIPLPE
-290 VGTSVTPQ
+290 VTPLVTSSSPG
-298 LCLRCPTPQMW
+298 LS
-309 GDPPGALEQ
+309 PGA
-318 PWAQPR
+318 PT
-324 RPPPPLDALSP
+324 LDTLSP

-349 LEETDALLGPP
+349 LEETDPLLGPP
-360 PGSPGSPEPCAAPGW
+360 LASPGSPEPCAAPGW
-375 PPWALRGAGG
+375 PPCPLRGPGAAGG
-385 CRGAEGSPC
+385 WRGAEGSPC
-394 SSPEDAAPPRGA
+394 SSPEEAAAPGGA

-415 LLRGDGGCCRR
+415 LRGDAAGGCCRH

-436 PRHAEHPAFLGLYA
+436 QRRGELPAFLGLYT
-450 PTEENP
+450 PGEGSP
-456 EGGGFPSLSPALGG
+456 EGSFTPLSPGG
-470 SNSLGPPPKVLKLP
+470 GGPNPLSSPPKVLKLP

-497 RTSKIPCRG
+497 RASKIPCRS
-506 GGNPEASPALSR
+506 GNPEASLALSCR
-518 RASPDTPPE
+518 TSPDAPPDPSSPE
-527 PPAFPTPCAC
+527 PPAFPPPHTY
-537 EAAEQPPNP
+537 EAAEQPPGLLGP
-546 PGPPPARGERA
+546 PGSGVRA
-557 AALPPNTRCGTGGSA
+557 AASPPSSRRGPGGSA
-572 PSRRPGKKPP
+572 PSRRPSKKPP

-611 RPERS
+611 RPERG
-616 HGAEP
+616 HGSEP
-621 RPAASRGG
+621 RPSPRGG

-639 AHGAEPLARCYS
+639 AHSGEPLARCYS

-656 EPGKLGGKGR
+656 ESGKAGGKVRPTGGR
-666 PSGGKTPPRA
+666 TPPRA
-676 PPAPPAKAAR
+676 PPAPPAKTTR

-697 KAGAGKAAAP
+697 KTGSGKAGTP
-707 RAEEPGGAKAVGVP
+707 RGEEVPGAKV
-721 RKSLAASEPSGT
+721 AATPHKTPPAAEPPGT
-733 GPPAGAA
+733 GPPPGVAG
-740 AHSAI
+740 HSAI

-761 GQAPGGE
+761 GQERAPAGE

-801 EWAGTPSPL
+801 EWAGTPAPL

-845 HAFLQGLALEKGRP
+845 HAFLQGLALDKGRP
-859 RGTPNAPGHVPVMYQ
+859 RGPPRGPGHLPVMYQ

-889 DGKDVPYENRLEHKR
+889 DGKDVPYESRLEHKR
-904 ELCDLRRVPPDA
+904 ELCELRRVPADA
-916 KDPRLCHP
+916 KDPRLCRP
-924 PRNGIVGHLQGPPDK
+924 PRNGIVGHLREPPDK

-949 PSDESFSESGTSQLF
+949 PSDESLSESGTSQHF
-964 AAACGSLTRTLD
+964 AACGSLTRTLD

-987 GGVPT
+987 GGVPA

-1004 LAGAVPT
+1004 LPGAVPA
-1011 RPPAI
+1011 RPSVT

-1026 EREVPSSEELLVT
+1026 EREVPSAEEPPVPS
-1039 GKHRSTPACHV
+1039 KHRSTPACRP
-1050 PAPPSTHGHRAA
+1050 PAPPSPHGHRAG
-1062 PQDADDD
+1062 PQDASGDP
-1069 AGKPWRVQQS
+1069 GKPRRVQQS

-1089 CGAADPFLCPRGDLE
+1089 CGAADPFLCTPGGLE
-1104 GLHRPAMVP
+1104 GLHRPTVAP
-1113 VCSPSGCR
+1113 VCSPAGRR
-1121 GASPEAP
+1121 GASPEVP